1 MFLLFIQAG
10 IVSNGFYFL
19 IHIDLFNVHW
29 LVSVLFSIP
38 CTTSSVAIGFYGT
51 KLFIF
56 VQSTQ
61 LNGLKWNMF
70 IASANTDVNFTNSRR
85 ICENFSKTSNFNC
98 EYCVSLW
105 KKILIRRL
113 LLCVHNCSY
122 IHDLKELS
130 DIKSIHRKQYRRMLF
145 MSYKW
150 EDFWYF
156 PHNVLHVSTT
166 KKVVFQKN
174 LMKCTT
180 SKKQIIFQS
189 MAIHIGAWYAYDSS
203 HTNNGHSLR

>member
-56 VQSTQ
+56 VQSPQ

-105 KKILIRRL
+105 KKYWFVDCCCVCIIAATYMTWRNFQILNPYTEKI
-113 LLCVHNCSY
+113 
-122 IHDLKELS
+122 
-130 DIKSIHRKQYRRMLF
+130 
-145 MSYKW
+145 
-150 EDFWYF
+150 
-156 PHNVLHVSTT
+156 
-166 KKVVFQKN
+166 
-174 LMKCTT
+174 
-180 SKKQIIFQS
+180 
-189 MAIHIGAWYAYDSS
+189 
-203 HTNNGHSLR
+203 

>member
-51 KLFIF
+51 KLFIS

-122 IHDLKELS
+122 MHDLKELS
-130 DIKSIHRKQYRRMLF
+130 DIKSIHRKNIDVCFSCHINGKIFDISPTMCYTCPLQRR
-145 MSYKW
+145 SYFKR
-150 EDFWYF
+150 
-156 PHNVLHVSTT
+156 
-166 KKVVFQKN
+166 
-174 LMKCTT
+174 
-180 SKKQIIFQS
+180 I
-189 MAIHIGAWYAYDSS
+189 
-203 HTNNGHSLR
+203 